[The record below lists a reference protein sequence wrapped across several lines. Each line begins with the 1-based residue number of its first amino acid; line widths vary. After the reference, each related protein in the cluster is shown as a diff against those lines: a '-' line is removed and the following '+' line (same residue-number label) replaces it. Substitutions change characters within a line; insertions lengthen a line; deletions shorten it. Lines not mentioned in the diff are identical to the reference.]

1 MSDEMKRPDAGEN
14 SPAEHERAAGRAA
27 ARLDRIN
34 RYADAALDKAD
45 DLEANLGLITAGLL
59 ETALAQQRLLDS
71 ATERFTDSPKEL
83 ELQHRASKIICGSS
97 SRSSGTSSWNF
108 AHASPAAIHSARPA
122 NDEHRHVG
130 AAEAKKRGFDTHTV
144 GGGSSWRA
152 VGDASHH

>member
-59 ETALAQQRLLDS
+59 ETALAQQRLLDC
-71 ATERFTDSPKEL
+71 ATERFTDSPKGL
-83 ELQHRASKIICGSS
+83 ELQHRALEDYLRVIKQIERNFQLELR
-97 SRSSGTSSWNF
+97 SRES
-108 AHASPAAIHSARPA
+108 HS
-122 NDEHRHVG
+122 E
-130 AAEAKKRGFDTHTV
+130 T
-144 GGGSSWRA
+144 
-152 VGDASHH
+152 